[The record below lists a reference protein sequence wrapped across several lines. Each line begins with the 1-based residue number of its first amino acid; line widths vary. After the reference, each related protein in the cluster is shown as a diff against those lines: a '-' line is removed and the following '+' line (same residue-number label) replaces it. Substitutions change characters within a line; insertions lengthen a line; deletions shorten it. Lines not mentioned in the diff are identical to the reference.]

1 MLPAF
6 SAFISAFSLKLLPVS
21 FGDFFVK
28 SDKGKKVI
36 SNELKILLNS
46 IALFLFC
53 VANIILILLRPC

>member
-6 SAFISAFSLKLLPVS
+6 SAFISAFSLYLLPVS
-21 FGDFFVK
+21 LGDFFVK